1 MKPEPRTHAR
11 HGTASQMRAKMI
23 VHAAMGRARRDDAVI
38 EETPRVP
45 NTTFYIELPTP
56 SGEVQPV
63 MFPGVRSP

>member
-1 MKPEPRTHAR
+1 
-11 HGTASQMRAKMI
+11 MRAKMI